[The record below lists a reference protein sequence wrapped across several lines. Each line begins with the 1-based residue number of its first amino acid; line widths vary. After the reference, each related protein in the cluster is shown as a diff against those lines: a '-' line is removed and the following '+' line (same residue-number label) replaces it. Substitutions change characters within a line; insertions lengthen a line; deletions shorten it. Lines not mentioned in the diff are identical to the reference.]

1 MSQEQV
7 VDMIVQLK
15 DLSEMMVDLAYSS
28 LIYNNEEI
36 ADQVNDMEEIVD
48 KLYTKLELTVLRSR
62 ETQPAEV
69 LLSSIRLA
77 VAAEQIADAAYKL
90 ATIVKRGAKSHPILK
105 LAMEKADETIV
116 ATTISANSILANKNL
131 GELGLEDDIG
141 MKIIAVKRHE
151 TWTYNP
157 KDSFT
162 LAPNDLIIAR
172 GYSEGRERL
181 LNAASPKLCDD

>member
-15 DLSEMMVDLAYSS
+15 DLSEMMVDLAHFA
-28 LIYNNEEI
+28 LIYGNEEI
-36 ADQVNDMEEIVD
+36 ADQVIDMEEIVD
-48 KLYTKLELTVLRSR
+48 KLYTKLELAVLESR
-62 ETQPAEV
+62 GTQPAAV

-90 ATIVKRGAKSHPILK
+90 ASIVKRGAKAHHILK

-116 ATTISANSILANKNL
+116 ATTISDNSVLVNKSL

-157 KDSFT
+157 KDFFK
-162 LAPNDLIIAR
+162 LASNDLIIAR

-181 LNAASPKLCDD
+181 LNAANPKT